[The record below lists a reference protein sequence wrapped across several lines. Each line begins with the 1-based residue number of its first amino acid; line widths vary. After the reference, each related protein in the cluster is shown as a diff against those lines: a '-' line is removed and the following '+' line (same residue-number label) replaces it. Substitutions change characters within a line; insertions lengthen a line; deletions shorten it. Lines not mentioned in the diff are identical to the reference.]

1 MRWCIMAF
9 VRGDSDEALQ
19 YPVDRN
25 WVMVG
30 EGNTTCLADEGRK
43 LITKDFN

>member
-1 MRWCIMAF
+1 MTQTKQPPENPGRF
-9 VRGDSDEALQ
+9 TLQ

-30 EGNTTCLADEGRK
+30 EGNTTCLTDEGRK
-43 LITKDFN
+43 LITRDFN